1 MTEEPVTYSSLVP
14 YYILLLAVLV
24 IWSFA
29 GVDVSSY
36 LVVSLYSNPF
46 VWVAYSISIML
57 AITPI
62 LWLIAR
68 TMKQRISLN
77 PDVSWKFHSQELH
90 YDEYAAMMADYSS
103 GYSHLISRSDKKLL
117 IASFTILIV
126 AVIGPVALAAV
137 SVSLVFILPFT
148 YGGLQLI
155 YGILLTTYFYRSIS
169 NEASAHFHYEDP
181 ARLKAACM
189 LLENTP
195 GFALVGVA
203 FSIGEAGG
211 YYAFRSPV
219 AIGRITGIEAVAKV
233 EVSVG
238 DIFPP
243 MTAFGT
249 VSSAVEG
256 EESKRMIELQPGD
269 ELKQLEGIVRWCIT
283 IYVEENGSNEILDE
297 LMEELGIDNPSSD
310 DAPLSID

>member
-36 LVVSLYSNPF
+36 LVVGLYSNPL
-46 VWVAYSISIML
+46 VWVAYSITIMI
-57 AITPI
+57 AMAPI

-77 PDVSWKFHSQELH
+77 PDVSWIFQSQELQ

-103 GYSHLISRSDKKLL
+103 GYSHLISRSDQKLL
-117 IASFTILIV
+117 IASFIILIV
-126 AVIGPVALAAV
+126 AVIGPVALAVV

-148 YGGLQLI
+148 YGGLQII

-169 NEASAHFHYEDP
+169 NEASAHFHYENP
-181 ARLKAACM
+181 EHLKSACM
-189 LLENTP
+189 LLEKTP
-195 GFALVGVA
+195 GFAMVGVV

-219 AIGRITGIEAVAKV
+219 AIGRIAGIEAVAKV
-233 EVSVG
+233 EVSVE

-249 VSSAVEG
+249 VSSALEG
-256 EESKRMIELQPGD
+256 EASKRMMELQPGD
-269 ELKQLEGIVRWCIT
+269 ELKQLEGIVRWCIST
-283 IYVEENGSNEILDE
+283 YVEENGSNEILDE
-297 LMEELGIDNPSSD
+297 LMEELGIKIPSSN
-310 DAPLSID
+310 DAPPSID